1 MFAFHIQ
8 NRIPR
13 TFALGV
19 GMALPSLAHA
29 RARAAGNL
37 TDIQY
42 DSPLGIH
49 YVEDPAYPGEPIVLY
64 CMNNQRAWL
73 HGMDG
78 VNPPAYLQGY
88 LTPDMFDSP
97 QQYEECMGRLQRYN
111 RQRPHRQGYRR
122 HSIPPGF
129 LFCVRH
135 LA

>member
-1 MFAFHIQ
+1 
-8 NRIPR
+8 
-13 TFALGV
+13 
-19 GMALPSLAHA
+19 MALPSLAHA

-97 QQYEECMGRLQRYN
+97 QQYEECMGAFSATTVNGLTGRDIAVI
-111 RQRPHRQGYRR
+111 PFRR
-122 HSIPPGF
+122 ASYSVCGIW
-129 LFCVRH
+129 RR
-135 LA
+135 